1 MTSENSRCKFVAL
14 LGTPNVG
21 KSTLLNWLV
30 GTKISI
36 VTPKV
41 QTTRTRVIGIVM
53 RGDVQ
58 IVFIDTPGIFLP
70 KQRLHRAMVEA
81 AWSGARQADNII
93 LLVDANTGLTEDT
106 DRVLVKLKTQNR
118 PVIVAL
124 NKIDLVKRP
133 QLLSLASVLGKE
145 EFVTDVFMI
154 SALTGDGV
162 EDLIAKTAESA
173 PIGPWLYP
181 KEYLSDVPL
190 RVLAA
195 ELTREKLFLQLQDEL
210 PYSAIVETEQWD
222 EKDDGSVRV
231 DQTIYVQRNSQK
243 LIVVGKNGSRIK
255 SIGIAS
261 RSELKKLLGRNV
273 HLFLHV
279 KVRRDWGERP
289 EHYRAMGLNFNA
301 QP

>member
-124 NKIDLVKRP
+124 IRNCRTFGNHHVPQDWVKRTNGDFI
-133 QLLSLASVLGKE
+133 VGK
-145 EFVTDVFMI
+145 TDSI
-154 SALTGDGV
+154 EIKKLR
-162 EDLIAKTAESA
+162 DLINKT
-173 PIGPWLYP
+173 
-181 KEYLSDVPL
+181 K
-190 RVLAA
+190 
-195 ELTREKLFLQLQDEL
+195 
-210 PYSAIVETEQWD
+210 
-222 EKDDGSVRV
+222 
-231 DQTIYVQRNSQK
+231 
-243 LIVVGKNGSRIK
+243 
-255 SIGIAS
+255 
-261 RSELKKLLGRNV
+261 
-273 HLFLHV
+273 
-279 KVRRDWGERP
+279 
-289 EHYRAMGLNFNA
+289 
-301 QP
+301 